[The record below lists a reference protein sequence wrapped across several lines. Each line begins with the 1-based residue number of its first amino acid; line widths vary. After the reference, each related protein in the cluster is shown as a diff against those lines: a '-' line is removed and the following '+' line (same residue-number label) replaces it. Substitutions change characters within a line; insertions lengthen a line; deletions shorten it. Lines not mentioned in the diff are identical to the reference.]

1 MQGTWTE
8 VTIDK
13 PADEVWAV
21 IGDFGNLSWI
31 PNTHSVRLDGDV
43 RTFQLGDRVV
53 KHRLVRHD
61 DAARSY
67 TYALADHVVPKS
79 GTAVQAVEATISV
92 VPNGPSAST
101 VTWTSDTE
109 QRRGSS
115 QTLGAFFRGILD
127 QLKHQLEQA

>member
-1 MQGTWTE
+1 MKGAWTE

-21 IGDFGNLSWI
+21 IGDFGNVSWI
-31 PNTHSVRLDGDV
+31 PNTKSVQLDGDI
-43 RTFQLGDRVV
+43 RTFQLGDRIV

-67 TYALADHVVPKS
+67 TYALADVPES
-79 GTAVQAVEATISV
+79 GNAVQAVEATISV

-101 VTWTSDTE
+101 VSWTSDTE
-109 QRRGSS
+109 GRSGTS

-127 QLKHQLEQA
+127 QLKNQLERA